1 MKPPKCL
8 TSAVP
13 IWSSSS
19 FRRGEKNS
27 HSGEGSG
34 RLGKQPGTTES
45 WRPDSKPDSPAH
57 PAETQG
63 KEKRTPRFRGRPWMD
78 MDKVVFASVILLTR
92 NKSIIGDFTQR
103 IFGI

>member
-1 MKPPKCL
+1 M
-8 TSAVP
+8 
-13 IWSSSS
+13 

-45 WRPDSKPDSPAH
+45 WRQDSKPDSPAH

-63 KEKRTPRFRGRPWMD
+63 GELNGL
-78 MDKVVFASVILLTR
+78 VHA
-92 NKSIIGDFTQR
+92 KSLC
-103 IFGI
+103 